1 MNNTRRCPVRA
12 VIISFN
18 LVPGMYRVQVE
29 QSGFKK
35 ATRENLEVTLSG
47 TIRADISLQV
57 CAARGEMNGKS
68 RLPCPGA

>member
-1 MNNTRRCPVRA
+1 
-12 VIISFN
+12 
-18 LVPGMYRVQVE
+18 MYRVQVE